1 MTNPN
6 EAYDDLI
13 EMGARVVAFSAL
25 TGRALPRGVHELISE
40 AADLR
45 GAWREFSGGGK
56 PGTADLPIV
65 DSVID
70 EVYSR
75 ANALQCE
82 IFGEVRYADE
92 AVDLDGLSA
101 QMRRL
106 LDREK
111 TEYSGS
117 ACLVTS

>member
-1 MTNPN
+1 MTANPN

-25 TGRALPRGVHELISE
+25 TGRALPRRVHELISE

-45 GAWREFSGGGK
+45 GAWREFSGSGK

-70 EVYSR
+70 EVHMR
-75 ANALQCE
+75 ANALECE
-82 IFGEVRYADE
+82 IFGEVRYSDE
-92 AVDLDGLSA
+92 AVDLSGLSA
-101 QMRRL
+101 QMRSL
-106 LDREK
+106 LGSRE
-111 TEYSGS
+111 
-117 ACLVTS
+117 

>member
-1 MTNPN
+1 MTANPN

-25 TGRALPRGVHELISE
+25 TGRALPRRVHEISE

-45 GAWREFSGGGK
+45 GAWREFSGSGK
-56 PGTADLPIV
+56 PGTAALPIV

-70 EVYSR
+70 EVYTR

-82 IFGEVRYADE
+82 IFGEVRYTDE

-106 LDREK
+106 LGSRED
-111 TEYSGS
+111 
-117 ACLVTS
+117 